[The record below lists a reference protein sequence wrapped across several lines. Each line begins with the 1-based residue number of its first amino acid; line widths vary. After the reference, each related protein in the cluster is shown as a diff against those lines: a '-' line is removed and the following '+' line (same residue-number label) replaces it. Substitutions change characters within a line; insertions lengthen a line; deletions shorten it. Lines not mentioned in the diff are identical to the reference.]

1 MTSLG
6 LDIGHILLI
15 LHRPLFCLVALQL
28 DRWED
33 RCVVGAARL
42 LDEVSN
48 GRFLVPS
55 CNSLL
60 LFATTLL
67 RSHFGKVGGPIRTS
81 SVMEDDADSVLP
93 DLPVSPTVQCHLP
106 VLVILRIFEGM
117 QQRHGTLQRGDFLF
131 LDGIEPEIVERTS
144 PQEERRDKPLTR
156 VVLNLGQRNG
166 HETADA
172 STQLQL
178 AALVDLPRH
187 KDPTI
192 TECSPSLP
200 LLLRRVILGFGRIH
214 VLQITDDRVEAV
226 YDHAVR
232 DNAHFF
238 NKTRFSLPNTCSCLE
253 SVTLLQKTDPILY
266 ERDQN
271 RFDLWRTIGRLSF
284 AIDRNS
290 NRPDRFI

>member
-6 LDIGHILLI
+6 LDIGYILLI
-15 LHRPLFCLVALQL
+15 LHRLLLRLVALQL
-28 DRWED
+28 DGRED

-42 LDEVSN
+42 LDEVPN

-67 RSHFGKVGGPIRTS
+67 RSHFGKVRGPIRTS
-81 SVMEDDADSVLP
+81 SVMEGDADSVLS
-93 DLPVSPTVQCHLP
+93 DLPVSPTVQRHLP

-131 LDGIEPEIVERTS
+131 LDGIESVIVERTS
-144 PQEERRDKPLTR
+144 PQEERRGKPLAR
-156 VVLNLGQRNG
+156 IVLNLGQGNG

-187 KDPTI
+187 KDSAI
-192 TECSPSLP
+192 TECSPSY
-200 LLLRRVILGFGRIH
+200 LLL
-214 VLQITDDRVEAV
+214 Q
-226 YDHAVR
+226 
-232 DNAHFF
+232 
-238 NKTRFSLPNTCSCLE
+238 
-253 SVTLLQKTDPILY
+253 
-266 ERDQN
+266 
-271 RFDLWRTIGRLSF
+271 
-284 AIDRNS
+284 
-290 NRPDRFI
+290 